1 MSRKAIWEIHTI
13 FQPLST
19 FTSVIA
25 EPTPRINS
33 FQTLQ
38 LKEIITVWQH
48 WLNG

>member
-13 FQPLST
+13 FRALST

-25 EPTPRINS
+25 EPTPRINL

-38 LKEIITVWQH
+38 LKVIKTV
-48 WLNG
+48 